1 MATDIPR
8 DLRAAV
14 VARAQE
20 RCEYCQVHDTR
31 ELNPYPHEIDHI
43 IAEKHGGKTTAE
55 NLAYTCFPCNRH
67 KGSDIASFDPQTGDV
82 TQLFNP
88 RMQNWDDHFRLDEN
102 GTITGLTAEGR
113 TTAALLQF
121 NDPLRV
127 QTRADLI
134 TAGKLSTKG
143 ARQ

>member
-8 DLRAAV
+8 DLRTAV
-14 VARAQE
+14 VARAQGQ
-20 RCEYCQVHDTR
+20 CEYCQIYDSR

-43 IAEKHGGKTTAE
+43 IAEKHGGKTAAE

-67 KGSDIASFDPQTGDV
+67 KGSDIASFDPQTGNV
-82 TQLFNP
+82 IQLFNP
-88 RMQNWDDHFRLDEN
+88 RVQKWDDHFRLDKD
-102 GTITGLTAEGR
+102 GAITGLTAEGR
-113 TTAALLQF
+113 TTTALLQL

-134 TAGKLSTKG
+134 AAGKLDPKKDE
-143 ARQ
+143 